1 MESPKTE
8 LQVRGFSIVA
18 RLSCGR
24 SHRGGNPE
32 SSPSGTP
39 EPLLARR
46 FILDT
51 HSIVERGLIM
61 QVLEN
66 WHPQGI
72 TVYMD
77 DKRFLNC
84 VLTECKLVYGG
95 GDVTWENTQFVNC
108 QLTFDGA
115 AQRTVAYLQ
124 NFRPDAPARKTGAY
138 GRGELGSELAVSVQ
152 LSAISNPVG
161 ALLFRAYPA
170 KPVARI
176 PQFGA

>member
-1 MESPKTE
+1 
-8 LQVRGFSIVA
+8 
-18 RLSCGR
+18 
-24 SHRGGNPE
+24 
-32 SSPSGTP
+32 
-39 EPLLARR
+39 
-46 FILDT
+46 
-51 HSIVERGLIM
+51 M

-124 NFRPDAPARKTGAY
+124 NFGLMRPPEKQFGAY
-138 GRGELGSELAVSVQ
+138 SRGELGNQLAIRRRLSAVSHQ
-152 LSAISNPVG
+152 LHLEPWHSFRLRPAKACLITPPNSGLDIP
-161 ALLFRAYPA
+161 LLFL
-170 KPVARI
+170 
-176 PQFGA
+176 